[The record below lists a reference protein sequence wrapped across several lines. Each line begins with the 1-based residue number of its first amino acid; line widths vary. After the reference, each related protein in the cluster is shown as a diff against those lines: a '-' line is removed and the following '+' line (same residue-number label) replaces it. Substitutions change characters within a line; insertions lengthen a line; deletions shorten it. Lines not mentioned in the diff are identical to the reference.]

1 MKEEY
6 VDELDDTLDDVE
18 PVVDNPA
25 ELYEHFRVVV
35 DKGQS
40 QVRVDKYLFERLVN
54 SSRNRIQKAADA
66 GLIMANGK
74 PVKSSYKVKPC
85 DVLTV
90 MMDRPRYDN
99 DIIPEDIPL
108 DIVYEDNDLMVVNKP
123 AGLVVHP
130 GCGNYHGTLVNAIAW
145 HLKDNP
151 KYDPN
156 DPQVGL
162 VHRIDKDTSGLL
174 VVAKTPDAKTH
185 LGLQFYNKTTKRK
198 YNALVWGVVENNE
211 GTIEGNI
218 GRNPKDR
225 MQMAVLSDPAQGK
238 HAVTH
243 YRVLERLGYV
253 TLVECVLETGRT
265 HQIRVH
271 MKHIGH
277 TLFNDERYGG
287 NEILKGTHF
296 SKYKQFVNNCFET
309 CPRQALHAMTLG
321 FVHPRTGEE
330 MFLTSPLPGGD
341 SSELVVS
348 LRSAQGLY
356 SFIDKE
362 RYNLYIVEMEGH
374 RWEVVLPDGSKTP
387 IDRNDF
393 SFMENG
399 EKKQFDF
406 AYITIHGTPGENGI
420 LQGYFDL
427 LGIPYSS
434 CNVLVSAMTFNKF
447 TCNQYLKGFGIRVAE
462 SLILRKGFEITDEE
476 VINKIGLPCFIKP
489 NAGGSSF
496 GVTKVKTK
504 EDIQPAIEKAFE
516 ESDEVMIEA
525 FMKGTEI
532 TCGCYKTSDKEVVFP
547 ITEVVSA
554 NEFFD
559 YGAKYNGESQEITP
573 ARLPEDTAE
582 RVRLLTSAIYD
593 ILGCSGLIRIDY
605 IITEGEKVNLL
616 EINTTPGMTATSFIP
631 QQVRAAGLDIKDVMT
646 DIIENKF

>member
-108 DIVYEDNDLMVVNKP
+108 DIVYEDNDLMVINKP

-130 GCGNYHGTLVNAIAW
+130 GCGNFHGTLVNAIAW

-151 KYDPN
+151 RYDPN

-198 YNALVWGVVENNE
+198 YNALVWGIVENNE

-243 YRVLERLGYV
+243 YRILERLGYV

-330 MFLTSPLPGGD
+330 MFFTSPLPED
-341 SSELVVS
+341 MTNL
-348 LRSAQGLY
+348 
-356 SFIDKE
+356 IDKW
-362 RYNLYIVEMEGH
+362 RNYISN
-374 RWEVVLPDGSKTP
+374 R
-387 IDRNDF
+387 
-393 SFMENG
+393 
-399 EKKQFDF
+399 
-406 AYITIHGTPGENGI
+406 
-420 LQGYFDL
+420 
-427 LGIPYSS
+427 
-434 CNVLVSAMTFNKF
+434 
-447 TCNQYLKGFGIRVAE
+447 
-462 SLILRKGFEITDEE
+462 EE
-476 VINKIGLPCFIKP
+476 L
-489 NAGGSSF
+489 
-496 GVTKVKTK
+496 
-504 EDIQPAIEKAFE
+504 
-516 ESDEVMIEA
+516 
-525 FMKGTEI
+525 
-532 TCGCYKTSDKEVVFP
+532 
-547 ITEVVSA
+547 
-554 NEFFD
+554 
-559 YGAKYNGESQEITP
+559 
-573 ARLPEDTAE
+573 
-582 RVRLLTSAIYD
+582 
-593 ILGCSGLIRIDY
+593 
-605 IITEGEKVNLL
+605 
-616 EINTTPGMTATSFIP
+616 
-631 QQVRAAGLDIKDVMT
+631 
-646 DIIENKF
+646 

>member
-18 PVVDNPA
+18 PVEDNPA

-330 MFLTSPLPGGD
+330 MFFTSPLPED
-341 SSELVVS
+341 MTNL
-348 LRSAQGLY
+348 
-356 SFIDKE
+356 IDKW
-362 RYNLYIVEMEGH
+362 RNYISN
-374 RWEVVLPDGSKTP
+374 R
-387 IDRNDF
+387 
-393 SFMENG
+393 
-399 EKKQFDF
+399 
-406 AYITIHGTPGENGI
+406 
-420 LQGYFDL
+420 
-427 LGIPYSS
+427 
-434 CNVLVSAMTFNKF
+434 
-447 TCNQYLKGFGIRVAE
+447 
-462 SLILRKGFEITDEE
+462 EE
-476 VINKIGLPCFIKP
+476 L
-489 NAGGSSF
+489 
-496 GVTKVKTK
+496 
-504 EDIQPAIEKAFE
+504 
-516 ESDEVMIEA
+516 
-525 FMKGTEI
+525 
-532 TCGCYKTSDKEVVFP
+532 
-547 ITEVVSA
+547 
-554 NEFFD
+554 
-559 YGAKYNGESQEITP
+559 
-573 ARLPEDTAE
+573 
-582 RVRLLTSAIYD
+582 
-593 ILGCSGLIRIDY
+593 
-605 IITEGEKVNLL
+605 
-616 EINTTPGMTATSFIP
+616 
-631 QQVRAAGLDIKDVMT
+631 
-646 DIIENKF
+646 

>member
-330 MFLTSPLPGGD
+330 MFFTSPLPED
-341 SSELVVS
+341 MTNL
-348 LRSAQGLY
+348 
-356 SFIDKE
+356 IDKW
-362 RYNLYIVEMEGH
+362 RNYI
-374 RWEVVLPDGSKTP
+374 
-387 IDRNDF
+387 
-393 SFMENG
+393 
-399 EKKQFDF
+399 
-406 AYITIHGTPGENGI
+406 
-420 LQGYFDL
+420 
-427 LGIPYSS
+427 SS
-434 CNVLVSAMTFNKF
+434 
-447 TCNQYLKGFGIRVAE
+447 R
-462 SLILRKGFEITDEE
+462 EE
-476 VINKIGLPCFIKP
+476 L
-489 NAGGSSF
+489 
-496 GVTKVKTK
+496 
-504 EDIQPAIEKAFE
+504 
-516 ESDEVMIEA
+516 
-525 FMKGTEI
+525 
-532 TCGCYKTSDKEVVFP
+532 
-547 ITEVVSA
+547 
-554 NEFFD
+554 
-559 YGAKYNGESQEITP
+559 
-573 ARLPEDTAE
+573 
-582 RVRLLTSAIYD
+582 
-593 ILGCSGLIRIDY
+593 
-605 IITEGEKVNLL
+605 
-616 EINTTPGMTATSFIP
+616 
-631 QQVRAAGLDIKDVMT
+631 
-646 DIIENKF
+646 

>member
-1 MKEEY
+1 MQEEY

-330 MFLTSPLPGGD
+330 MFFTSPLPED
-341 SSELVVS
+341 MTNL
-348 LRSAQGLY
+348 
-356 SFIDKE
+356 IDKW
-362 RYNLYIVEMEGH
+362 RNYISN
-374 RWEVVLPDGSKTP
+374 R
-387 IDRNDF
+387 
-393 SFMENG
+393 
-399 EKKQFDF
+399 
-406 AYITIHGTPGENGI
+406 
-420 LQGYFDL
+420 
-427 LGIPYSS
+427 
-434 CNVLVSAMTFNKF
+434 
-447 TCNQYLKGFGIRVAE
+447 
-462 SLILRKGFEITDEE
+462 EE
-476 VINKIGLPCFIKP
+476 L
-489 NAGGSSF
+489 
-496 GVTKVKTK
+496 
-504 EDIQPAIEKAFE
+504 
-516 ESDEVMIEA
+516 
-525 FMKGTEI
+525 
-532 TCGCYKTSDKEVVFP
+532 
-547 ITEVVSA
+547 
-554 NEFFD
+554 
-559 YGAKYNGESQEITP
+559 
-573 ARLPEDTAE
+573 
-582 RVRLLTSAIYD
+582 
-593 ILGCSGLIRIDY
+593 
-605 IITEGEKVNLL
+605 
-616 EINTTPGMTATSFIP
+616 
-631 QQVRAAGLDIKDVMT
+631 
-646 DIIENKF
+646 

>member
-25 ELYEHFRVVV
+25 ELYEHSRVVV

-330 MFLTSPLPGGD
+330 MFFTSPLPED
-341 SSELVVS
+341 MTNL
-348 LRSAQGLY
+348 
-356 SFIDKE
+356 IDKW
-362 RYNLYIVEMEGH
+362 RNYISN
-374 RWEVVLPDGSKTP
+374 R
-387 IDRNDF
+387 
-393 SFMENG
+393 
-399 EKKQFDF
+399 
-406 AYITIHGTPGENGI
+406 
-420 LQGYFDL
+420 
-427 LGIPYSS
+427 
-434 CNVLVSAMTFNKF
+434 
-447 TCNQYLKGFGIRVAE
+447 
-462 SLILRKGFEITDEE
+462 EE
-476 VINKIGLPCFIKP
+476 L
-489 NAGGSSF
+489 
-496 GVTKVKTK
+496 
-504 EDIQPAIEKAFE
+504 
-516 ESDEVMIEA
+516 
-525 FMKGTEI
+525 
-532 TCGCYKTSDKEVVFP
+532 
-547 ITEVVSA
+547 
-554 NEFFD
+554 
-559 YGAKYNGESQEITP
+559 
-573 ARLPEDTAE
+573 
-582 RVRLLTSAIYD
+582 
-593 ILGCSGLIRIDY
+593 
-605 IITEGEKVNLL
+605 
-616 EINTTPGMTATSFIP
+616 
-631 QQVRAAGLDIKDVMT
+631 
-646 DIIENKF
+646 

>member
-1 MKEEY
+1 MREEY

-108 DIVYEDNDLMVVNKP
+108 DIVYEDNDLMVINKP

-151 KYDPN
+151 RYDPN

-198 YNALVWGVVENNE
+198 YNALVWGIVENNE
-211 GTIEGNI
+211 GTIERNI

-330 MFLTSPLPGGD
+330 MFFTSPLPED
-341 SSELVVS
+341 MTNL
-348 LRSAQGLY
+348 
-356 SFIDKE
+356 IDKW
-362 RYNLYIVEMEGH
+362 RNYISN
-374 RWEVVLPDGSKTP
+374 R
-387 IDRNDF
+387 
-393 SFMENG
+393 
-399 EKKQFDF
+399 
-406 AYITIHGTPGENGI
+406 
-420 LQGYFDL
+420 
-427 LGIPYSS
+427 
-434 CNVLVSAMTFNKF
+434 
-447 TCNQYLKGFGIRVAE
+447 
-462 SLILRKGFEITDEE
+462 EE
-476 VINKIGLPCFIKP
+476 L
-489 NAGGSSF
+489 
-496 GVTKVKTK
+496 
-504 EDIQPAIEKAFE
+504 
-516 ESDEVMIEA
+516 
-525 FMKGTEI
+525 
-532 TCGCYKTSDKEVVFP
+532 
-547 ITEVVSA
+547 
-554 NEFFD
+554 
-559 YGAKYNGESQEITP
+559 
-573 ARLPEDTAE
+573 
-582 RVRLLTSAIYD
+582 
-593 ILGCSGLIRIDY
+593 
-605 IITEGEKVNLL
+605 
-616 EINTTPGMTATSFIP
+616 
-631 QQVRAAGLDIKDVMT
+631 
-646 DIIENKF
+646 

>member
-1 MKEEY
+1 MREEY

-18 PVVDNPA
+18 PIVDNPA

-108 DIVYEDNDLMVVNKP
+108 DIVYEDNDLMVINKP

-151 KYDPN
+151 RYDPN

-185 LGLQFYNKTTKRK
+185 LGLQLYNKTTKRK
-198 YNALVWGVVENNE
+198 YNALVWGIVENNE

-330 MFLTSPLPGGD
+330 MFFTSPLPED
-341 SSELVVS
+341 MTNL
-348 LRSAQGLY
+348 
-356 SFIDKE
+356 IDKW
-362 RYNLYIVEMEGH
+362 RNYISN
-374 RWEVVLPDGSKTP
+374 R
-387 IDRNDF
+387 
-393 SFMENG
+393 
-399 EKKQFDF
+399 
-406 AYITIHGTPGENGI
+406 
-420 LQGYFDL
+420 
-427 LGIPYSS
+427 
-434 CNVLVSAMTFNKF
+434 
-447 TCNQYLKGFGIRVAE
+447 
-462 SLILRKGFEITDEE
+462 EE
-476 VINKIGLPCFIKP
+476 L
-489 NAGGSSF
+489 
-496 GVTKVKTK
+496 
-504 EDIQPAIEKAFE
+504 
-516 ESDEVMIEA
+516 
-525 FMKGTEI
+525 
-532 TCGCYKTSDKEVVFP
+532 
-547 ITEVVSA
+547 
-554 NEFFD
+554 
-559 YGAKYNGESQEITP
+559 
-573 ARLPEDTAE
+573 
-582 RVRLLTSAIYD
+582 
-593 ILGCSGLIRIDY
+593 
-605 IITEGEKVNLL
+605 
-616 EINTTPGMTATSFIP
+616 
-631 QQVRAAGLDIKDVMT
+631 
-646 DIIENKF
+646 

>member
-74 PVKSSYKVKPC
+74 PEKSSYKVKPC

-330 MFLTSPLPGGD
+330 MFFTSPLPED
-341 SSELVVS
+341 MTNL
-348 LRSAQGLY
+348 
-356 SFIDKE
+356 IDKW
-362 RYNLYIVEMEGH
+362 RNYISN
-374 RWEVVLPDGSKTP
+374 R
-387 IDRNDF
+387 
-393 SFMENG
+393 
-399 EKKQFDF
+399 
-406 AYITIHGTPGENGI
+406 
-420 LQGYFDL
+420 
-427 LGIPYSS
+427 
-434 CNVLVSAMTFNKF
+434 
-447 TCNQYLKGFGIRVAE
+447 
-462 SLILRKGFEITDEE
+462 EE
-476 VINKIGLPCFIKP
+476 L
-489 NAGGSSF
+489 
-496 GVTKVKTK
+496 
-504 EDIQPAIEKAFE
+504 
-516 ESDEVMIEA
+516 
-525 FMKGTEI
+525 
-532 TCGCYKTSDKEVVFP
+532 
-547 ITEVVSA
+547 
-554 NEFFD
+554 
-559 YGAKYNGESQEITP
+559 
-573 ARLPEDTAE
+573 
-582 RVRLLTSAIYD
+582 
-593 ILGCSGLIRIDY
+593 
-605 IITEGEKVNLL
+605 
-616 EINTTPGMTATSFIP
+616 
-631 QQVRAAGLDIKDVMT
+631 
-646 DIIENKF
+646 

>member
-1 MKEEY
+1 MREEY

-18 PVVDNPA
+18 PIVDNPA

-151 KYDPN
+151 RYDPN

-198 YNALVWGVVENNE
+198 YNALVWGIVENNE

-330 MFLTSPLPGGD
+330 MFFTSPLPED
-341 SSELVVS
+341 MTNL
-348 LRSAQGLY
+348 
-356 SFIDKE
+356 IDKW
-362 RYNLYIVEMEGH
+362 RNYISN
-374 RWEVVLPDGSKTP
+374 R
-387 IDRNDF
+387 
-393 SFMENG
+393 
-399 EKKQFDF
+399 
-406 AYITIHGTPGENGI
+406 
-420 LQGYFDL
+420 
-427 LGIPYSS
+427 
-434 CNVLVSAMTFNKF
+434 
-447 TCNQYLKGFGIRVAE
+447 
-462 SLILRKGFEITDEE
+462 EE
-476 VINKIGLPCFIKP
+476 L
-489 NAGGSSF
+489 
-496 GVTKVKTK
+496 
-504 EDIQPAIEKAFE
+504 
-516 ESDEVMIEA
+516 
-525 FMKGTEI
+525 
-532 TCGCYKTSDKEVVFP
+532 
-547 ITEVVSA
+547 
-554 NEFFD
+554 
-559 YGAKYNGESQEITP
+559 
-573 ARLPEDTAE
+573 
-582 RVRLLTSAIYD
+582 
-593 ILGCSGLIRIDY
+593 
-605 IITEGEKVNLL
+605 
-616 EINTTPGMTATSFIP
+616 
-631 QQVRAAGLDIKDVMT
+631 
-646 DIIENKF
+646 

>member
-1 MKEEY
+1 MREEY

-18 PVVDNPA
+18 PIVDNPA

-108 DIVYEDNDLMVVNKP
+108 DIVYEDNDLMVINKP

-151 KYDPN
+151 RYDPN

-185 LGLQFYNKTTKRK
+185 LGLQFYNKTTKRT
-198 YNALVWGVVENNE
+198 YNALVWGIVENNE

-330 MFLTSPLPGGD
+330 MFFTSPLPED
-341 SSELVVS
+341 MTNL
-348 LRSAQGLY
+348 
-356 SFIDKE
+356 IDKW
-362 RYNLYIVEMEGH
+362 RNYISN
-374 RWEVVLPDGSKTP
+374 R
-387 IDRNDF
+387 
-393 SFMENG
+393 
-399 EKKQFDF
+399 
-406 AYITIHGTPGENGI
+406 
-420 LQGYFDL
+420 
-427 LGIPYSS
+427 
-434 CNVLVSAMTFNKF
+434 
-447 TCNQYLKGFGIRVAE
+447 
-462 SLILRKGFEITDEE
+462 EE
-476 VINKIGLPCFIKP
+476 L
-489 NAGGSSF
+489 
-496 GVTKVKTK
+496 
-504 EDIQPAIEKAFE
+504 
-516 ESDEVMIEA
+516 
-525 FMKGTEI
+525 
-532 TCGCYKTSDKEVVFP
+532 
-547 ITEVVSA
+547 
-554 NEFFD
+554 
-559 YGAKYNGESQEITP
+559 
-573 ARLPEDTAE
+573 
-582 RVRLLTSAIYD
+582 
-593 ILGCSGLIRIDY
+593 
-605 IITEGEKVNLL
+605 
-616 EINTTPGMTATSFIP
+616 
-631 QQVRAAGLDIKDVMT
+631 
-646 DIIENKF
+646 